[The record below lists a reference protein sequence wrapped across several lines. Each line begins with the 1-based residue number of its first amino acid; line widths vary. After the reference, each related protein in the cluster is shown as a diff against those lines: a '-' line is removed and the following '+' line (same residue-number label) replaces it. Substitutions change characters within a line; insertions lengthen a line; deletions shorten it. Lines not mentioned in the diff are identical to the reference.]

1 MSDMVKELAD
11 EAARLVREAGG
22 RVVDV
27 KVEPTEPAF
36 DLLGPMVT
44 VTVDADAKRALEI
57 WAEAARGARGKGFI
71 LDIAWT
77 GERNVSPEEYIK
89 YAARAHARMDIP
101 ILVDDAFDVASV
113 ARRAREDYDEE
124 EIKRKLGDAERELE
138 GRIVELQVLYGKHC
152 HEHGTR
158 PDPRFALF
166 KVVSVATWAWR
177 KQGNGHYAFSLFRA
191 VDVLA
196 RALGH
201 EDIARPAGEAAE
213 LIGEIMSLRGD
224 LDGDEEDPGHERQHQ
239 GYHGGGRAHG
249 EGGRRESR
257 RRGGQ
262 AHEAAPGP
270 LRAEGDGGGRR
281 WRQGGPRNM
290 GEGRAGG
297 AREGVHTGG
306 EGDREDGRERG

>member
-1 MSDMVKELAD
+1 MSDMAKELAD

-22 RVVDV
+22 CVVDV

-57 WAEAARGARGKGFI
+57 WAEAARGVRGRGFI
-71 LDIAWT
+71 LDVAWT

-89 YAARAHARMDIP
+89 YAARAHARMGIP

-113 ARRAREDYDEE
+113 ARRARGDYDEE
-124 EIKRKLGDAERELE
+124 EIKRKLRDAERELE

-166 KVVSVATWAWR
+166 KVVSAATWAWR

-213 LIGEIMSLRGD
+213 LIGEIVSLRGD
-224 LDGDEEDPGHERQHQ
+224 LGEDEEDPGHERQHQ
-239 GYHGGGRAHG
+239 GYHGGGRAHS

-257 RRGGQ
+257 QRGGQ
-262 AHEAAPGP
+262 AHEAAARP
-270 LRAEGDGGGRR
+270 LRAEGDG
-281 WRQGGPRNM
+281 
-290 GEGRAGG
+290 
-297 AREGVHTGG
+297 
-306 EGDREDGRERG
+306 